1 MNINLEKLGMYRGQQ
16 YEAIITTLNEN
27 GKTNAA
33 PFGIFC
39 KGPNKIMCRIFKGST
54 SLENILTEGEFI
66 VNITNNPLMFT
77 LATID
82 TIPDKYLSKINSK
95 ERENKELTYLKDSE
109 AYFIVK
115 VDKISEGLREDN
127 IKKSGLFAI
136 NGEVT
141 EIKTNIP
148 NPKAFN
154 RAIHELIN
162 SLVNYSRI
170 DLVNNEKQKEF
181 LDKFKESERIIKK
194 VGNKEEKEAINIL
207 KEQLITKNYKLD

>member
-33 PFGIFC
+33 PFGVFC
-39 KGPNKIMCRIFKGST
+39 KGQDKIMCRIFKGST
-54 SLENILTEGEFI
+54 SLENILNEKEFV

-82 TIPDKYLSKINSK
+82 TIPDEYLSKIDSK
-95 ERENKELTYLKDSE
+95 ERENKELVYLTDSE

-115 VDKISEGLREDN
+115 VDKVSEGLREDN

-162 SLVNYSRI
+162 SLVNYTRI
-170 DLVNNEKQKEF
+170 DLVNEEKQNEF

-194 VGNKEEKEAINIL
+194 VGNTEEKEAINLL
-207 KEQLITKNYKLD
+207 KEQLIAKNYKLD